1 MAFGLCLIF
10 GMAWATTW
18 VVKTCEVGVLNDLCE
33 KSQSSV
39 ETCVV
44 GVESRTG
51 KENFNKKWRIGR
63 ERKMIG
69 HLLSLLTWPSL
80 LPSIRG
86 KLF

>member
-51 KENFNKKWRIGR
+51 KENLGIIR
-63 ERKMIG
+63 
-69 HLLSLLTWPSL
+69 HLQQEV
-80 LPSIRG
+80 
-86 KLF
+86 